1 MNDLRKSMIE
11 ALGEDYVKDS
21 EKAFREASE
30 KALEAQKNGV
40 HTVGSLDMAFYR
52 RAEDFVYKL
61 SFNDFIDVLHIPEDY
76 KKYETAYKKEID
88 EKVKSYLEGS
98 DCPEEFSDNYLV
110 SEFSLSDLSI
120 SDYVSELLENIL
132 IWGINTGAYIS
143 EAASSVVTACVPC
156 LECVGDEY
164 ADATYWEFSPCSGT
178 AISEF
183 SNYVSWV
190 KDKVWCWFLEGYLK
204 RNKLVCT
211 DGTIFMDLEKDASE
225 WSNCLM
231 TSVDILSRIAFSK
244 ALCKKDGYFT
254 VCTGL
259 PYERPL
265 MRFLL
270 KNMKDA
276 LGFRILYNG
285 LEAFPVIDMD
295 DIVCNEDY
303 DYDEDEDEMESDDK
317 LNELPFSSGETYEE
331 CFTKSIFNI
340 PVQIMC
346 DVDKYFEVVNNVKN
360 EGYLFV
366 EKGSESDKNI
376 EDILKSKGRLG
387 RLAHRCQKE
396 L

>member
-1 MNDLRKSMIE
+1 MNDLRESMIE
-11 ALGEDYVKDS
+11 ALGEDYVKAS
-21 EKAFREASE
+21 EKNFREARE

-52 RAEDFVYKL
+52 RAEDLVYKL
-61 SFNDFIDVLHIPEDY
+61 SFKDFVDVLNIAEDY
-76 KKYETAYKKEID
+76 KKYETACKKEID
-88 EKVKSYLEGS
+88 ETVKGYLNGV

-110 SEFSLSDLSI
+110 SEFYLSDLSI
-120 SDYVSELLENIL
+120 SDYVSEILENIL
-132 IWGINTGAYIS
+132 VWGINTGDYIS
-143 EAASSVVTACVPC
+143 VAASSVVTACVPC

-164 ADATYWEFSPCSGT
+164 ADATYWELSYCSDN
-178 AISEF
+178 AISKF
-183 SNYVSWV
+183 SEYISWV
-190 KDKVWCWFLEGYLK
+190 KGKVWAWFLEGYLK

-211 DGTIFMDLEKDASE
+211 DGTVFMDLEEDASE
-225 WSNCLM
+225 WSNCMM

-244 ALCKKDGYFT
+244 ALYKKDGYFT
-254 VCTGL
+254 VCTGS

-276 LGFRILYNG
+276 LDFRVLYNG
-285 LEAFPVIDMD
+285 LDAFPVIDMD
-295 DIVCNEDY
+295 DIEYDEDY
-303 DYDEDEDEMESDDK
+303 DYDEDEMESDDK

-331 CFTKSIFNI
+331 CFTKSIFNM

-346 DVDKYFEVVNNVKN
+346 DVDNYFKVVNNVGN

-366 EKGSESDKNI
+366 EKGSEVDKSI
-376 EDILKSKGRLG
+376 EDISKLNGRLG
-387 RLAHRCQKE
+387 KLARLCKGE

>member
-1 MNDLRKSMIE
+1 MNDLRESMIE
-11 ALGEDYVKDS
+11 ALGEDYVKAS
-21 EKAFREASE
+21 EQAFREASE
-30 KALEAQKNGV
+30 AREGALEAQKNGV

-61 SFNDFIDVLHIPEDY
+61 SFKDFVDVLNIAEDY

-88 EKVKSYLEGS
+88 ETVKGYLNGV

-110 SEFSLSDLSI
+110 SEFYLSDLSM
-120 SDYVSELLENIL
+120 SDYVSEILENIL
-132 IWGINTGAYIS
+132 IWGINTGNYIS
-143 EAASSVVTACVPC
+143 VAASSVVTACVPC
-156 LECVGDEY
+156 LECTGDEY

-190 KDKVWCWFLEGYLK
+190 KEKIWCWFLEGYLK

-211 DGTIFMDLEKDASE
+211 DGTIFIDLDKDASE
-225 WSNCLM
+225 WSNCMM
-231 TSVDILSRIAFSK
+231 TSVDILSRIAFSR
-244 ALCKKDGYFT
+244 ALYKKDWHFA
-254 VCTGL
+254 VSTGT

-276 LGFRILYNG
+276 LGFRVLYNG
-285 LEAFPVIDMD
+285 LDAFPVIDMD
-295 DIVCNEDY
+295 DIEY
-303 DYDEDEDEMESDDK
+303 DEDEMESGDK

-331 CFTKSIFNI
+331 CFTKSIFNM
-340 PVQIMC
+340 PVQIM
-346 DVDKYFEVVNNVKN
+346 DSVDDYFKVLNSVGN
-360 EGYLFV
+360 EGYVFV
-366 EKGSESDKNI
+366 EKGSE
-376 EDILKSKGRLG
+376 EDIDVEGIIKSNRLLV
-387 RLAHRCQKE
+387 RYCRKE

>member
-1 MNDLRKSMIE
+1 MNDLRESMIE
-11 ALGEDYVKDS
+11 ALGEDYVKVS
-21 EKAFREASE
+21 EQAFREARK
-30 KALEAQKNGV
+30 KALESQKDKV
-40 HTVGSLDMAFYR
+40 YTVCSLDMAFYR
-52 RAEDFVYKL
+52 KAEDFVYKL
-61 SFNDFIDVLHIPEDY
+61 SFKDFIDVLNIAENY

-88 EKVKSYLEGS
+88 ETVKGYLNGV

-110 SEFSLSDLSI
+110 SEFYLSDLSI

-132 IWGINTGAYIS
+132 IWGINTGDYIS
-143 EAASSVVTACVPC
+143 VAASSVVTACVPC

-164 ADATYWEFSPCSGT
+164 ADATYWEFSSCGDD
-178 AISEF
+178 AISKF
-183 SNYVSWV
+183 SEYISWV
-190 KDKVWCWFLEGYLK
+190 KEKVWCWFLEGYLK

-211 DGTIFMDLEKDASE
+211 DGTVFMDLEKDASE
-225 WSNCLM
+225 WSNCMM
-231 TSVDILSRIAFSK
+231 TSVDILSRIAFGK

-270 KNMKDA
+270 RNMKDA

-285 LEAFPVIDMD
+285 LEAFPAIDMD

-303 DYDEDEDEMESDDK
+303 DYDE
-317 LNELPFSSGETYEE
+317 NELPFSSGETYEE

-340 PVQIMC
+340 PVQAMC
-346 DVDKYFEVVNNVKN
+346 DADKYFEVVNNVEN
-360 EGYLFV
+360 EGYLFI
-366 EKGSESDKNI
+366 EKGSESDKSI
-376 EDILKSKGRLG
+376 EDILKSSGRLG

>member
-1 MNDLRKSMIE
+1 MNDLRESMIE
-11 ALGEDYVKDS
+11 ALGEDYVKAS
-21 EKAFREASE
+21 EQAFREARE
-30 KALEAQKNGV
+30 KALEAQKNGIY
-40 HTVGSLDMAFYR
+40 TVDSFDMAFYR

-61 SFNDFIDVLHIPEDY
+61 NFSDFIDILHIQEDY
-76 KKYETAYKKEID
+76 KKYESACKEEI
-88 EKVKSYLEGS
+88 EETVKGYLNGV

-110 SEFSLSDLSI
+110 SEFYLSDLSI

-132 IWGINTGAYIS
+132 LWGINTGDYVS

-156 LECVGDEY
+156 LECTGDEY
-164 ADATYWEFSPCSGT
+164 ADATYWEFSSCGDD
-178 AISEF
+178 AISKF
-183 SNYVSWV
+183 SEYISWV
-190 KDKVWCWFLEGYLK
+190 KEKVWCWFLEGYLK
-204 RNKLVCT
+204 RNKLVCS
-211 DGTIFMDLEKDASE
+211 DGTVFMDLEKDASE
-225 WSNCLM
+225 WSNCMM

-303 DYDEDEDEMESDDK
+303 DYDEDEMESDDK

-331 CFTKSIFNI
+331 CFTKSIFNM

-346 DVDKYFEVVNNVKN
+346 DADKYFEVVNNVEN

-366 EKGSESDKNI
+366 EKGSESDKSI

>member
-1 MNDLRKSMIE
+1 MNDLRESMIE
-11 ALGEDYVKDS
+11 ALGEDYVKAS
-21 EKAFREASE
+21 EQAFREARE
-30 KALEAQKNGV
+30 KALESQKDKV
-40 HTVGSLDMAFYR
+40 YTVCSLDMAFYR
-52 RAEDFVYKL
+52 RAEDYVYKL
-61 SFNDFIDVLHIPEDY
+61 SFKDFIDFLNIAENY

-88 EKVKSYLEGS
+88 ETVKGYLNGV

-110 SEFSLSDLSI
+110 SDFANPDVSVSS
-120 SDYVSELLENIL
+120 YVSDILDNIL
-132 IWGINTGAYIS
+132 IWGTDTSRYMDVAT
-143 EAASSVVTACVPC
+143 SSVITACVPC
-156 LECVGDEY
+156 LECTGDEY

-190 KDKVWCWFLEGYLK
+190 KEKVWCWFLEGYLK

-211 DGTIFMDLEKDASE
+211 DGTVFIDLEKDASE
-225 WSNCLM
+225 WSNCMM

-244 ALCKKDGYFT
+244 ALYKKDGYFT
-254 VCTGL
+254 VCTGS

-276 LGFRILYNG
+276 LDFRVLYNG
-285 LEAFPVIDMD
+285 LDAFPVIDMD
-295 DIVCNEDY
+295 DIEYDEDY
-303 DYDEDEDEMESDDK
+303 DYDEDEMESDDK

-331 CFTKSIFNI
+331 CFTKSIFNM

-346 DVDKYFEVVNNVKN
+346 DVDNYFKVVNNVGN

-366 EKGSESDKNI
+366 EKGSEADKSI
-376 EDILKSKGRLG
+376 EDISKLNGRLG
-387 RLAHRCQKE
+387 KLARLCKGE

>member
-1 MNDLRKSMIE
+1 MNDLRESMIE
-11 ALGEDYVKDS
+11 ALGEDYVKAS
-21 EKAFREASE
+21 EQAFREARE

-61 SFNDFIDVLHIPEDY
+61 SFSDFVDVLHIPEDY

-110 SEFSLSDLSI
+110 SEFYLSDLSI
-120 SDYVSELLENIL
+120 SDYVSEILENIL
-132 IWGINTGAYIS
+132 VWGINTGDYIS
-143 EAASSVVTACVPC
+143 VAASSVVTACVPC

-164 ADATYWEFSPCSGT
+164 ADATYWELSYCSDN
-178 AISEF
+178 AISKF
-183 SNYVSWV
+183 SEYISWV
-190 KDKVWCWFLEGYLK
+190 KGKVWAWFLEGYLK

-211 DGTIFMDLEKDASE
+211 DGTVFMDLEEDASE
-225 WSNCLM
+225 WSNCMM

-244 ALCKKDGYFT
+244 ALYKKDGYFT
-254 VCTGL
+254 VCTGS

-270 KNMKDA
+270 KNMKDV
-276 LGFRILYNG
+276 LGFRVLYNG
-285 LEAFPVIDMD
+285 LDAFPVIDMD
-295 DIVCNEDY
+295 DIECDEDY
-303 DYDEDEDEMESDDK
+303 DYDEDEMESDDM
-317 LNELPFSSGETYEE
+317 LSELPFSSGETYEE
-331 CFTKSIFNI
+331 CFTKSIFNM

-346 DVDKYFEVVNNVKN
+346 DVDNYFKVVNNVGN

-366 EKGSESDKNI
+366 EKGSEADKSI
-376 EDILKSKGRLG
+376 EDISKLNGRLG
-387 RLAHRCQKE
+387 KLARLCKGE

>member
-1 MNDLRKSMIE
+1 MNDLRESMIE
-11 ALGEDYVKDS
+11 ALGEDYVKAS
-21 EKAFREASE
+21 EQAFREARE

-110 SEFSLSDLSI
+110 SEFYLSDLSI
-120 SDYVSELLENIL
+120 SDYVSEILENIL
-132 IWGINTGAYIS
+132 IWGINTGDYIS
-143 EAASSVVTACVPC
+143 VAASSVVTACAPC

-164 ADATYWEFSPCSGT
+164 ADATYWELSYCSDN
-178 AISEF
+178 AISKF
-183 SNYVSWV
+183 SEYISWV
-190 KDKVWCWFLEGYLK
+190 KGKVWCWFLEGYLK
-204 RNKLVCT
+204 RNKLVCS

-225 WSNCLM
+225 WSNCMM

-244 ALCKKDGYFT
+244 ALYKKEGYFT

-303 DYDEDEDEMESDDK
+303 DYDEDEMESDDK

-346 DVDKYFEVVNNVKN
+346 DVDKYFEVVNNVEN

>member
-1 MNDLRKSMIE
+1 MNDLRESMIE
-11 ALGEDYVKDS
+11 ALGEDYVKAS
-21 EKAFREASE
+21 EQAFREASKARE
-30 KALEAQKNGV
+30 KALESQKDKV
-40 HTVGSLDMAFYR
+40 YTVGILDMDFYR
-52 RAEDFVYKL
+52 KAEDFVYKL
-61 SFNDFIDVLHIPEDY
+61 SFKDFIDVLNIAENY

-88 EKVKSYLEGS
+88 ETVKGYLNGV

-110 SEFSLSDLSI
+110 SEFYLSDLSM
-120 SDYVSELLENIL
+120 SDYVSEILENIL
-132 IWGINTGAYIS
+132 IWGINTGDYIS
-143 EAASSVVTACVPC
+143 VAASSVVTACIPC

-190 KDKVWCWFLEGYLK
+190 KEKVWCWFLEGYLK
-204 RNKLVCT
+204 RNKLVCS
-211 DGTIFMDLEKDASE
+211 DGTVFMDLEGDASE

-231 TSVDILSRIAFSK
+231 TSTDILSRIAFSK

-303 DYDEDEDEMESDDK
+303 DYDE
-317 LNELPFSSGETYEE
+317 LNKLPFSSGETYEE
-331 CFTKSIFNI
+331 CFTKSIFNM

-346 DVDKYFEVVNNVKN
+346 DVDKYFEVVNNVEN